1 MAGLYE
7 DANKSLIDT
16 IRGGITTTANA
27 ASPSS
32 LIPNTSGAINS
43 APGLVADAYNKG
55 GVGAAFGMGV
65 RQVASI
71 PVGLA
76 QDAYRAGSAAHGA
89 VMDKAITPVA
99 GGISD
104 AVRTAVTGEV
114 RPSQADTT
122 SGRLP
127 LSVLPNSTANLMRGP
142 GPDSPLGASS
152 PLSNFANQPA
162 PRTPGVPL
170 ISSLSQQAT
179 NGRGSVMSID
189 MNAAN
194 RSLAAANQ
202 VRQGYLDSQAAAD
215 GGPRGGAI
223 SDSGAADS
231 NATLARWGQERMIQR
246 AIDSG
251 NPKVMDGVAR
261 LANVGGDRYAVDAR
275 IASGERTAAADRAAQ
290 QGSEMARLG
299 IDRERLGLDRQ
310 QAADRSLIAG
320 LDSQLLGGK
329 VAEQNQR
336 TGLIGQYL
344 AAQTPEQ
351 RAQLERSIGA
361 ITGNL
366 PQPQNRY
373 TVVPGGQ
380 EVDQVTNQL
389 RTVPS
394 RVLNNQTG
402 QFVEQ
407 PATATG
413 RQPSQAHIDFLRQNK
428 DNPAA
433 IASFER
439 NFGPGSSKGHLGT

>member
-1 MAGLYE
+1 MAALYE
-7 DANKSLIDT
+7 EANKELIDGARRAGDVLSARNVIPT
-16 IRGGITTTANA
+16 LSAAIT
-27 ASPSS
+27 
-32 LIPNTSGAINS
+32 G
-43 APGLVADAYNKG
+43 APGKVADAYEKG
-55 GVGAAFGMGV
+55 GAGAAFGMGI

-89 VMDKAITPVA
+89 VMDKVINPVV

-104 AVRTAVTGEV
+104 AVRTAVTGEA
-114 RPSQADTT
+114 RPSRADTT
-122 SGRLP
+122 PGGLP
-127 LSVLPNSTANLMRGP
+127 LPALPNSTANMMRGP
-142 GPDSPLGASS
+142 SSDSPLGGGS
-152 PLSNFANQPA
+152 PLNNFANPPA
-162 PRTPGVPL
+162 PRTPGVPM
-170 ISSLSQQAT
+170 ISSVSQHAT
-179 NGRGSVMSID
+179 EGRGNVMSID

-202 VRQGYLDSQAAAD
+202 VWQGYLDSQAAAD

-223 SDSGAADS
+223 SDSGAAES
-231 NATLARWGQERMIQR
+231 NATLARWGQDRMIQR

-251 NPKVMDGVAR
+251 NPRIVDGVAR
-261 LANVGGDRYAVDAR
+261 LADVGGDRYAVDAR
-275 IASGERTAAADRAAQ
+275 IASGERMAAADRAGRE
-290 QGSEMARLG
+290 GSEMARLG

-402 QFVEQ
+402 QFVE
-407 PATATG
+407 
-413 RQPSQAHIDFLRQNK
+413 L
-428 DNPAA
+428 PAA
-433 IASFER
+433 ATPQIPEGAVVALKTDPKRAAEFDQK
-439 NFGPGSSKGHLGT
+439 FGAGAAARYLGAKAAPL

>member
-7 DANKSLIDT
+7 EANKGLIDSV
-16 IRGGITTTANA
+16 RQAGEAVGRNV
-27 ASPSS
+27 
-32 LIPNTSGAINS
+32 IPNTTSAISGA
-43 APGLVADAYNKG
+43 PEKVADAYERG
-55 GVGAAFGMGV
+55 GLGSAIGMSVRQGLASGVGPV
-65 RQVASI
+65 R
-71 PVGLA
+71 
-76 QDAYRAGSAAHGA
+76 DAYRAGSAAHGA
-89 VMDKAITPVA
+89 LMDKAINPIA

-114 RPSQADTT
+114 RPSLADTT
-122 SGRLP
+122 AGRLP
-127 LSVLPNSTANLMRGP
+127 LSALPNSTANMMRGP
-142 GPDSPLGASS
+142 NSDSPLGGGS
-152 PLSNFANQPA
+152 PLTNSANPPA
-162 PRTPGVPL
+162 PRTPGVPM
-170 ISSLSQQAT
+170 ISSPSQPT
-179 NGRGSVMSID
+179 TEGRGSVMSID

-275 IASGERTAAADRAAQ
+275 IASGERTAAADRAAR

-407 PATATG
+407 PAA
-413 RQPSQAHIDFLRQNK
+413 PK
-428 DNPAA
+428 AA
-433 IASFER
+433 FEEGKTYVDGNGNRAVFR
-439 NFGPGSSKGHLGT
+439 NGKWEDA